1 MQQRS
6 QQKLCPAFFRAIPS
20 LPPLFKA
27 ACLSTVLS
35 LALSSGVHA
44 ERADRDRP
52 LSLEGDEAQG
62 NSDNQTYLLKGNVV
76 ITKGTLLVRADAAD
90 IREDPQGFQFAIAT
104 AAAGKQVYYKQ
115 KRDAL
120 AGQPEE
126 FIEATSD
133 KMEYDGKLDTVKLTG
148 NAVLKRLK
156 GGKPADESVGSVIT
170 INNLTGEFNVAGG
183 AVVTPE
189 NPKGRAQFIL
199 APRNASP
206 NAAATPEPKPD
217 PAKLKPSSTV
227 SSAPK

>member
-1 MQQRS
+1 M
-6 QQKLCPAFFRAIPS
+6 QQKLCPAVPS
-20 LPPLFKA
+20 AFSA
-27 ACLSTVLS
+27 LSKTTFLASILGLS
-35 LALSSGVHA
+35 LAISPWAHA

-52 LSLEGDEAQG
+52 LNLEGDEAQG
-62 NSDNQTYLLKGNVV
+62 NSDKQTYVLKGNVV

-104 AAAGKQVYYKQ
+104 AAAGKQVFYKQ
-115 KRDAL
+115 KRDVL
-120 AGQPEE
+120 VGQPEE

-156 GGKPADESVGSVIT
+156 GGKPADESVGSTIT

-199 APRNASP
+199 APRNTAP
-206 NAAATPEPKPD
+206 APEAKPD
-217 PAKLKPSSTV
+217 PAKLKATPGVTG
-227 SSAPK
+227 APK

>member
-6 QQKLCPAFFRAIPS
+6 QQKLCPAAFRAIPS
-20 LPPLFKA
+20 LSPLFKS
-27 ACLSTVLS
+27 ACLSTALS
-35 LALSSGVHA
+35 LALGPWAYA

-52 LSLEGDEAQG
+52 LNLEGDEAQG
-62 NSDNQTYLLKGNVV
+62 NSDKQTYLLKGNVV

-104 AAAGKQVYYKQ
+104 AATGKQVFYKQ
-115 KRDAL
+115 KRDSI

-156 GGKPADESVGSVIT
+156 GGKPADESVGSTIT

-199 APRNASP
+199 APRNTAPS
-206 NAAATPEPKPD
+206 PEPKPD
-217 PAKLKPSSTV
+217 PAKLKPSSAV

>member
-1 MQQRS
+1 M
-6 QQKLCPAFFRAIPS
+6 QQKLCPAV
-20 LPPLFKA
+20 
-27 ACLSTVLS
+27 LSAFSALLKTPFLASILGLS
-35 LALSSGVHA
+35 LAISPWAHA

-52 LSLEGDEAQG
+52 LNLEGDEAQG
-62 NSDNQTYLLKGNVV
+62 NSDKQTYVLKGNVV

-104 AAAGKQVYYKQ
+104 AAAGKQVFYKQ
-115 KRDAL
+115 KRDVL
-120 AGQPEE
+120 VGQPEE

-156 GGKPADESVGSVIT
+156 GGKPADESVGSTIT

-199 APRNASP
+199 APRN
-206 NAAATPEPKPD
+206 NAITPEAKPD
-217 PAKLKPSSTV
+217 PAKLKASPGVTG
-227 SSAPK
+227 APK